1 MENNM
6 KVSMGWIILLI
17 LFVMLSKYNLYIGF
31 SLKIYMIF
39 LVIYFCLTIKDFHI
53 QKLYFHEVI
62 FLLFYFIYCLS
73 GILSMYL
80 NASIRMIFG
89 VLLVLG
95 CYFIMRN
102 LLGNTEIV
110 VLESSIAYVGV
121 VFNVVSLILY
131 IIGLQYFSLYGGE
144 ERGIFA
150 GLLVDRGYP
159 RLIGLLDDPNIF
171 IFYNTIFFMYYMTNL
186 QNITNILGLILCVTT
201 SLLTFSRGGIL
212 ALVLVVFVYI
222 CMSSFAKKIKIIIS
236 LVLFSV
242 VIFSLSN
249 SVMGG
254 QLDDILNKRISDF
267 SHDNGSGRFTLW
279 EAAFKYYLSNPYI
292 GIGAFNFS
300 NYYEYQF
307 NEKLYVHNTFLEILS
322 ESGTIGFLLYSAF
335 LFILMFK
342 LAQHTLFREKPYLLL
357 TMIAFLFQMMSLSL
371 IINEAFFLF
380 LAVVVKYISIYEGR
394 GKIDGKMSI
403 ST

>member
-1 MENNM
+1 
-6 KVSMGWIILLI
+6 
-17 LFVMLSKYNLYIGF
+17 MLSKYNIYIGF

-39 LVIYFCLTIKDFHI
+39 LVIYFCLTIKDFYI
-53 QKLYFHEVI
+53 RKLYFHEVV

-73 GILSMYL
+73 GILSIYL
-80 NASIRMIFG
+80 SASIRMIFG

-110 VLESSIAYVGV
+110 VLESAIVYVGL
-121 VFNVVSLILY
+121 VFNIVSLILY
-131 IIGLQYFSLYGGE
+131 IVGLQHFGLYGGE
-144 ERGIFA
+144 EREIYA

-186 QNITNILGLILCVTT
+186 YNITNVIGLILCVTT

-212 ALVLVVFVYI
+212 AIVLVIFVYV
-222 CMSSFAKKIKIIIS
+222 CMSSFAKKVKIIMG

-242 VIFSLSN
+242 VIFSLAN
-249 SVMGG
+249 VVMGG
-254 QLDDILNKRISDF
+254 QLDDILNGRISDF
-267 SHDNGSGRFTLW
+267 SRDNGSGRFTLW
-279 EAAFKYYLSNPYI
+279 EAAFKYFLSNPYI

-335 LFILMFK
+335 LCILMVK
-342 LAQHTLFREKPYLLL
+342 LTKYNLFCEKPYLLL

-371 IINEAFFLF
+371 IINEVSFYF
-380 LAVVVKYISIYEGR
+380 
-394 GKIDGKMSI
+394 
-403 ST
+403 